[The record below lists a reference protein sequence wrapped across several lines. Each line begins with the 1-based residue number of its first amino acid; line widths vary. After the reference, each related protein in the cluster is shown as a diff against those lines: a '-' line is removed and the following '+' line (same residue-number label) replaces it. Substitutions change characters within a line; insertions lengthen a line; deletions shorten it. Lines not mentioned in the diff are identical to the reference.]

1 MSKKVSPEYEDL
13 FMLTREEVEEMRN
26 DAQNGDE
33 QAAIAYANWLVWV
46 DDNDAD
52 SYEKARLI
60 LEELYKG
67 G

>member
-33 QAAIAYANWLVWV
+33 QAAIAYANWLV
-46 DDNDAD
+46 
-52 SYEKARLI
+52 
-60 LEELYKG
+60 
-67 G
+67 